1 MNKIKMYFTKLI
13 LIVSCIV
20 SFTQVY
26 AQQTKKEIEKA
37 NKEFIKKFKKE
48 NKFKSVSVEVASD
61 GYWYYSIY
69 KSKKYGVATKDGKII
84 IPPIH
89 KTPLEYY
96 PACKEGYIQRY
107 SDTIWVQKTNP
118 VFMER
123 CIHPNKKTLKWSFT
137 LYDLNGNILIPT
149 SSYDDVTVVASYVK
163 LSRGRDLLS
172 RKTGLHALDG
182 KMILPID
189 YSYFSFNGKLL
200 FTHKNIGTKY
210 YHGALFL
217 DNIADSIPCVFDQI
231 EYNRNKECFMVIDA
245 RDYGNWK
252 EYDRNAFFVNQTRD
266 EGVNLYLAEKYDD
279 VINYYSK
286 AGVDK
291 PWSKFYSGMAMIKQA
306 TPLYLDLTTF
316 NQFYSQG
323 RIEENTGIG
332 TTWREYY
339 ASRNLNI
346 NVIKQLFSTGI
357 TLLEAYLA
365 VDSTFREQASKEL
378 STSYIFLNSLIDS
391 TEVYQNNWDNF
402 IKYNTLVEN
411 EKARQKRIQQEKQNA
426 VFTAILG
433 GFLNGLSN
441 ALINTSS
448 TTAKKSY
455 STPVKAFS
463 GSHSSASTKSSSS
476 SSSSSTSV
484 REKRKEKCRACQ
496 GTGLWI
502 DERISGD
509 LKWCDRCGKARKPHT
524 HKTCGSCKGT
534 GYK

>member
-1 MNKIKMYFTKLI
+1 M
-13 LIVSCIV
+13 
-20 SFTQVY
+20 
-26 AQQTKKEIEKA
+26 
-37 NKEFIKKFKKE
+37 
-48 NKFKSVSVEVASD
+48 
-61 GYWYYSIY
+61 
-69 KSKKYGVATKDGKII
+69 ATKDGKII

-96 PACKEGYIQRY
+96 PACKEGCIRRY
-107 SDTIWVQKTNP
+107 SDTIWVQKTDP
-118 VFMER
+118 VFMEK
-123 CIHPNKKTLKWSFT
+123 CINSNKKTLKWSFT

-149 SSYDDVTVVASYVK
+149 SSYDDVTVVASYVE
-163 LSRGRDLLS
+163 LSRGHGLLS
-172 RKTGLHALDG
+172 RKTGLYALDG

-217 DNIADSIPCVFDQI
+217 DNIIDSIPCVFDQI
-231 EYNRNKECFMVIDA
+231 EYDRNKKCFMVIDA
-245 RDYGNWK
+245 QDYGNWK

-286 AGVDK
+286 VGVDK

-323 RIEENTGIG
+323 RIEENSGIG
-332 TTWREYY
+332 MTWREYY

-365 VDSTFREQASKEL
+365 ADSTFLKQASKEL

-463 GSHSSASTKSSSS
+463 GSHSSVSTKSSSS
-476 SSSSSTSV
+476 SSSSSTPT

-496 GTGLWI
+496 GTGFWI

-524 HKTCGSCKGT
+524 HKTCSSCKGT